1 MQIQMKMY
9 LRFFNGDM
17 IEVKIKLI
25 KDVINV
31 DTPSA
36 STISPLDLRLHFCV
50 SQNLI
55 QKNDPLIKRACML
68 VCKTYGYTS
77 QHNSKKEITHKT
89 QLIYFILFCT
99 WRMHQCMRKGHF
111 SPIFNVIILLCKDIL
126 LPFFPFKR
134 KVV

>member
-36 STISPLDLRLHFCV
+36 STISPLDLRLHFAFHRSV
-50 SQNLI
+50 
-55 QKNDPLIKRACML
+55 
-68 VCKTYGYTS
+68 
-77 QHNSKKEITHKT
+77 
-89 QLIYFILFCT
+89 
-99 WRMHQCMRKGHF
+99 
-111 SPIFNVIILLCKDIL
+111 
-126 LPFFPFKR
+126 FP
-134 KVV
+134 